1 MVKIGDTVRYLNAV
15 GGGVVTRIDGQI
27 AYVDDGGFETPV
39 LVSELVA
46 IMPAGHVKDPGGPKL
61 LFDQKAFD
69 AARSDRKVAQPAAGN
84 EKKPSQVPPAEET
97 PYGDKMSLVLA
108 FEPSDT
114 RNLSAASFNAVLVN
128 DSNYC
133 LEFVFASRGSDDRGW
148 NKVYEGRVE
157 PNELIDLVQLS
168 HEDLPAFER
177 MALQAVA
184 FKQGKTFELKT
195 PVNVIV
201 RPDLTKF
208 HKLHCFRAGKYF
220 DTPVLE
226 FPLMTDDVASC
237 AVAVNSAVKPEKLLA
252 EKFRVDQRKGK
263 IRGSHNDKSPEKNPH
278 KLLPPIEIDLHIS
291 ELTDSTAGMSASDM
305 LSMQLDAVRSTMKA
319 HNRRIGQKI
328 IFIHGKGEGV
338 LRNEVLKLLRKEYP
352 KAELQDASFA
362 EYGFGATL
370 VTIH

>member
-1 MVKIGDTVRYLNAV
+1 MVKVGDTVRYLNAV
-15 GGGVVTRIDGQI
+15 GGGVVTRIDGRI

-46 IMPAGHVKDPGGPKL
+46 VMPAGHVKDAGGPKL
-61 LFDQKAFD
+61 MFDQKAFD
-69 AARSDRKVAQPAAGN
+69 AARSDRRSGEN
-84 EKKPSQVPPAEET
+84 EVRAEKTAVPQSPVEET
-97 PYGDKMSLVLA
+97 AYGDKISLVLA

-114 RNLSAASFNAVLVN
+114 RNLSAATFNAVLVN
-128 DSNYC
+128 DSNYYID
-133 LEFVFASRGSDDRGW
+133 FIFASRGGDARGW
-148 NKVYEGRVE
+148 KKVFEGNVQ
-157 PNELIDLVQLS
+157 PNELIDLAQLS

-177 MALQAVA
+177 MAIQGVA
-184 FKQGKTFELKT
+184 YKKDKNFDLKD
-195 PVNVIV
+195 PVNVII

-226 FPLMTDDVASC
+226 FPLISDDVAIR
-237 AVAVNSAVKPEKLLA
+237 AHSAPVSVKPEKLLA
-252 EKFRVDQRKGK
+252 EKFRVDQRKGN
-263 IRGSHNDKSPEKNPH
+263 GSFSRKDKVSEKNPH
-278 KLLPPIEIDLHIS
+278 KLLPPIEVDLHIS

-319 HNRRIGQKI
+319 HSRRLGQKI